1 MAFAMAFG
9 NCYGCGRPF
18 GYNPMRV
25 PSIRIAGDRKPIC
38 LTCVNRANPMREA
51 NGLEPIVPH
60 PEAYEPCDES
70 ELS

>member
-1 MAFAMAFG
+1 
-9 NCYGCGRPF
+9 
-18 GYNPMRV
+18 V